1 MLSVLYE
8 LRQAGTKQ
16 TDSLKIDVLTSC
28 SACCL
33 CLVFLGICSP
43 LCLSLS
49 FSLLFC
55 HTSSVFLSLF
65 YFVTTLLCL
74 SVFPSLF
81 CQPPLSFFPSF
92 ILSLHLLCLSF
103 SLWLIVL
110 NAFVQQ
116 VFQRR
121 QNGTVNLYQ
130 NLADYMFWLGIQS
143 LYFEALKNRQRYMKV
158 TTSH

>member
-55 HTSSVFLSLF
+55 YYTPLSFFLSFILSHLVCLSFPLLFCHYTPLSLSLSIFILSTLSVFLSLF
-65 YFVTTLLCL
+65 YFVTT
-74 SVFPSLF
+74 
-81 CQPPLSFFPSF
+81 PPLSFF
-92 ILSLHLLCLSF
+92 LSLTDSF
-103 SLWLIVL
+103 ECICSTGLPKTTKR
-110 NAFVQQ
+110 NGEFVSE
-116 VFQRR
+116 
-121 QNGTVNLYQ
+121 
-130 NLADYMFWLGIQS
+130 LG
-143 LYFEALKNRQRYMKV
+143 
-158 TTSH
+158 